1 MMISLLP
8 SELIGKIFAHL
19 DQPHD
24 LRNVHRSSNVLGK
37 ILKKVVVVEVLLPSI
52 QLLKAQQTAALS
64 LFLDA
69 SSDDYDYNDKLF
81 GKPHVLD
88 ITAMAQTS
96 YRRDALVNW
105 IKTQKVGVDAGGFY
119 VTRLH
124 YIYFDGVDGGKD
136 RVRIKLWDRPFEE
149 HRSYYG
155 NRGPNDFMS
164 CLRLKAAFIPLAYT
178 SPWC

>member
-1 MMISLLP
+1 MSMILSFLLSDDVLP
-8 SELIGKIFAHL
+8 SEMLGKIFAHL
-19 DQPHD
+19 DPND
-24 LRNVHRSSNVLGK
+24 LRKVHRSSNALSK
-37 ILKKVVVVEVLLPSI
+37 ILKKVTPPQ
-52 QLLKAQQTAALS
+52 QLSLTETAQTAALG
-64 LFLDA
+64 LFLY
-69 SSDDYDYNDKLF
+69 SHDDSNLF
-81 GKPHVLD
+81 GEPHVLD

-105 IKTQKVGVDAGGFY
+105 IKTQKVCVDAGGFY

-136 RVRIKLWDRPFEE
+136 RVRVKLWDRPFEE

-155 NRGPNDFMS
+155 NGRNDFMS